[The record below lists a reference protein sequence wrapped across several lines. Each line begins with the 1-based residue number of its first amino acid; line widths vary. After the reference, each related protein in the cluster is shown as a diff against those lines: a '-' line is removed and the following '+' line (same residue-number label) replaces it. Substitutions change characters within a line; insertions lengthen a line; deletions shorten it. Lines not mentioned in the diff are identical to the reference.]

1 MFLSFHQ
8 LELTYVGGENGEDIG
23 LQSVQCATV
32 LERHGVRRSVS
43 EPDDTGDDADTDATG
58 PEEPDSAPDN
68 QTLIRLLEEQ
78 EKVRPQEIV
87 TLFEGCL
94 STKLNGIRYSSS
106 SQYLM
111 GFLLMY
117 ASKSFMSVHFT
128 PS

>member
-1 MFLSFHQ
+1 MSLSFHQ
-8 LELTYVGGENGEDIG
+8 LELTYVGGENGEDMG

-78 EKVRPQEIV
+78 EKVRQQEIV

-94 STKLNGIRYSSS
+94 STKLSGIRYSFIS
-106 SQYLM
+106 
-111 GFLLMY
+111 
-117 ASKSFMSVHFT
+117 
-128 PS
+128 

>member
-1 MFLSFHQ
+1 MFVSFPQ

-78 EKVRPQEIV
+78 EKVRQQEIV

-94 STKLNGIRYSSS
+94 ITKLDGIRYSFIS
-106 SQYLM
+106 
-111 GFLLMY
+111 
-117 ASKSFMSVHFT
+117 
-128 PS
+128 

>member
-1 MFLSFHQ
+1 LSLSCLQ

-43 EPDDTGDDADTDATG
+43 EPDDTGDDADTDTTG

-78 EKVRPQEIV
+78 EKVRQQEIV
-87 TLFEGCL
+87 TCL
-94 STKLNGIRYSSS
+94 RTALVQN
-106 SQYLM
+106 LM
-111 GFLLMY
+111 G
-117 ASKSFMSVHFT
+117 
-128 PS
+128 

>member
-1 MFLSFHQ
+1 M
-8 LELTYVGGENGEDIG
+8 
-23 LQSVQCATV
+23 QCATV

-78 EKVRPQEIV
+78 EKVRQQEIV

-94 STKLNGIRYSSS
+94 STKLTGIRHSFISSVLNGIFINVC
-106 SQYLM
+106 SQEVYVS
-111 GFLLMY
+111 
-117 ASKSFMSVHFT
+117 AVHTFIIF
-128 PS
+128 PSMP

>member
-1 MFLSFHQ
+1 LFVSFHQ

-43 EPDDTGDDADTDATG
+43 EPDDTGDDADTDTTG

-78 EKVRPQEIV
+78 EKVRQKEIV

-94 STKLNGIRYSSS
+94 STKLDGIRYS
-106 SQYLM
+106 
-111 GFLLMY
+111 FIN
-117 ASKSFMSVHFT
+117 
-128 PS
+128 